1 MSPKRE
7 ILTREHITI
16 TTAPTALNHVISDM
30 DNFMSNPILNFQEEA
45 PEKPQNTDSNFYE
58 MSERSCR
65 IVQERNSKL
74 E

>member
-1 MSPKRE
+1 VSPQRE
-7 ILTREHITI
+7 ILTHVHTI
-16 TTAPTALNHVISDM
+16 IKAAPTALNHVISDM
-30 DNFMSNPILNFQEEA
+30 DNFMSKPILNFQGEA